1 MKKTVILLFILCA
14 VSILQT
20 NAQSVTITESSGWL
34 ESVFVEWEPVASAES
49 YNVYYSGNGVVN
61 RKIDDQ
67 LIRSYGTY
75 FRADILGLK
84 AGGYTVKVAPVIS
97 GVEGS
102 ASQTS
107 TLTVMSHDRT
117 GFAFHG
123 GRVPGAYK
131 ADGTPKDGAVILYIT
146 ENNKNTVSMNVTGA
160 NANPCVGLQ
169 TILDGFKKGNDTRP
183 LIVRLIGQITDLE
196 YMLAGDIVIENKENA
211 SSYITFEGVG
221 NDAVAD
227 GWGLRIKNATNIE
240 VRNLGFMNCD
250 SDEGDN
256 IGLQQDN
263 SYIWVHNC
271 DLFYGHAGSDGD
283 QAKGD
288 GALDAKRSKYLTIS
302 YNHFWDTGKSNLLGL
317 GEGTT
322 ADYYATYHHNWY
334 DHSDSRHP
342 RVRFFSTH
350 VYNNYYDGVSKY
362 GVGATMGSSI
372 FVEGNVFRNCKYPML
387 ISMQGSDI
395 VGGTGTFSSEDGG
408 IIKAY
413 NNVMSGQA
421 RFVAYDAVQYPVEF
435 DAYVASSRGEIVS
448 SAVKSKKG
456 GNTYNNFDTDA
467 AFYVKN
473 LVIDSPNDAKD
484 KVMQYSGRVQGGD
497 FKWTFNN
504 AVDDAS
510 YAVNTALKSAL
521 TSYTTDLV
529 AIQGESSSVGNTQI
543 LSSTANRN
551 QTVSEGQAIEAIVFT
566 WSGDAT
572 DANVSGLP
580 ASGITVAKNS
590 TAKTI
595 TISGTPTATV
605 SYTVTTSGASGTPV
619 SLSGTITLAEGGGTS
634 EGEMIHNFTTDG
646 KNSTFYSITGNL
658 STGKGTVTYNGLTLT
673 QCLKME
679 SSTSVSFTTTEKATL
694 TLVFIESGKRVKVN
708 GVSHT
713 SDGNGIVT
721 VSLNPGTHTV
731 TKDETMNL
739 FYMSTVYDDI
749 ATNNA
754 HKADF
759 ARVDLYPN
767 PVGNKLYIASD
778 SKIQKVEIYSMS
790 GQILKTVKDNVSAVD
805 FSPFAN
811 GNYIIRVT
819 TSSGVVSKIISK
831 K

>member
-34 ESVFVEWEPVASAES
+34 ESIFVEWEPVASAES
-49 YNVYYSGNGVVN
+49 YNVYYSGNGVVD

-75 FRADILGLK
+75 FRADMLGLK

-107 TLTVMSHDRT
+107 TLTVTSHDRT

-160 NANPCVGLQ
+160 NANPCVGMQ

-183 LIVRLIGQITDLE
+183 LIVRLIGQITDLD
-196 YMLAGDIVIENKENA
+196 YMLGGDVVIENKENA

-250 SDEGDN
+250 SNEGDN
-256 IGLQQDN
+256 VGLQQDN

-288 GALDAKRSKYLTIS
+288 GALDAKGSKYVTIS

-322 ADYYATYHHNWY
+322 VDYYVTYHHNWY

-342 RVRFFSTH
+342 RVRYYSAH

-362 GVGATMGSSI
+362 GVGSTMGSSI

-413 NNVMSGQA
+413 NNEMSGQA

-435 DAYVASSRGEIVS
+435 DAYVASSRGEVVG

-467 AFYVKN
+467 ALYVKN
-473 LVIDSPNDAKD
+473 LVIDSPTNAKD
-484 KVMQYSGRVQGGD
+484 KLMQYSGRVQGGD

-504 AVDDAS
+504 AVDDTS
-510 YAVNTALKSAL
+510 YDVNTALKSAL

-543 LSSTANRN
+543 LTSTGNRN

-572 DANVSGLP
+572 DASVSGLP
-580 ASGITVAKNS
+580 ASGIQVTKNS

-605 SYTVTTSGASGTPV
+605 SYTVTTSGASGTPA

-673 QCLKME
+673 QCLKIE
-679 SSTSVSFTTTEKATL
+679 SSTSISFTTTEKSTF
-694 TLVFIESGKRVKVN
+694 TLVFIESGKGIKVD

-713 SDGNGIVT
+713 SDADGIVT
-721 VSLNPGTHTV
+721 LSLNPGTHTV

-749 ATNNA
+749 ATIDVN
-754 HKADF
+754 KTDF
-759 ARVDLYPN
+759 IHVNLYPN
-767 PVGNKLYIASD
+767 PVGDKLYIASD
-778 SKIQKVEIYSMS
+778 SEIQKLEIYSIS

-811 GNYIIRVT
+811 GSYIIRVT